1 MILDREQKNIKKNY
15 IAHSQGSLILGNA
28 LNLVVKNGKAEILKG
43 KKIHMNG
50 SPGSM
55 KVMEKFAKEHGI
67 EFTYK
72 VNKRE
77 PVTPI
82 GINFSNSTNTGH
94 TGSGNDPKTGYNK
107 YQELNPMTGK
117 YEVDLE
123 KYEKIY
129 LLNDTHKNIS
139 GDTK

>member
-1 MILDREQKNIKKNY
+1 MTLDREQKKIKENY
-15 IAHSQGSLILGNA
+15 TAHSQGSLILGNA

-72 VNKRE
+72 VNVGD
-77 PVTPI
+77 PVTYL
-82 GINFSNSTNTGH
+82 GKNSSNSTNSGH
-94 TGSGNDPKTGYNK
+94 TGKKNNENKGYNK
-107 YQELNPMTGK
+107 YQEYNNEIKK
-117 YEVDLE
+117 YEVNSD
-123 KYEKIY
+123 KYKKIH
-129 LLNDTHKNIS
+129 LIS
-139 GDTK
+139 NTRYIEGDK